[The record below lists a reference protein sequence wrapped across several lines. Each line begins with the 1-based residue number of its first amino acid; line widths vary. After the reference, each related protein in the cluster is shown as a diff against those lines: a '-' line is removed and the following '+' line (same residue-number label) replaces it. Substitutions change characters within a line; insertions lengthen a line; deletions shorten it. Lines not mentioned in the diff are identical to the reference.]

1 MDGREEKGKEEC
13 WKSVVRCELCG
24 KLITYEFLKKEK
36 YSWEE
41 FVRLISQNKRCYD
54 FCPSCRMITLQ
65 TLVGY
70 EAHPEDV
77 ELNERVNL

>member
-1 MDGREEKGKEEC
+1 MSEEC

-41 FVRLISQNKRCYD
+41 FVKLISENERCYD

-65 TLVGY
+65 ILVGY
-70 EAHPEDV
+70 EAYPDDEEVWKD
-77 ELNERVNL
+77 E